1 MVIKTI
7 ELLRQT
13 GCRPA
18 VVTRGYK
25 RTSRGI
31 GRLESYANVALTGDE
46 PMLIHQH
53 FPDIPVILGSNRI
66 KAIHYVRQHFPDTRI
81 IVMDDGFQHRW
92 LQPTLNILLTS
103 YDRPFVYD
111 HLLPA
116 GYLREPPQAARRAHL
131 IIITRTPAEATES
144 EKKLLIR
151 HISRY
156 SSAPVIFTGIQYRTP
171 RHLSDQ
177 TEMMT
182 HDNGICCLAVC
193 GIANPDPFLSH
204 LKGLFPVLHNMIFP
218 NHYRYNEKDIR
229 LIVSQFNNIAAKK
242 KVIITTGKD
251 AVKLRS
257 FTMLSSYPVYY
268 LPVEPTFGNEEWKLF
283 KNLIE
288 NAGKN

>member
-7 ELLRQT
+7 ELLLQA
-13 GCRPA
+13 GLQPA

-31 GRLESYANVALTGDE
+31 GHIESYADAVHTGDE

-53 FPDIPVILGSNRI
+53 FPDIPVIVGSNRI
-66 KAIHYVRQHFPDTRI
+66 KAIDYVREHFPATRI

-92 LQPTLNILLTS
+92 LKPSLNILLTS

-116 GYLREPPQAARRAHL
+116 GYLREPPQAAQRAHL

-144 EKKLLIR
+144 EKKLLVQ

-177 TEMMT
+177 RELIT
-182 HDNGICCLAVC
+182 HENGICCLAVC
-193 GIANPDPFLSH
+193 GIAHPDPFLSH
-204 LKGLFPVLHNMIFP
+204 LKGCFPELHEIIFP
-218 NHYRYNEKDIR
+218 NHHRYNEKDIR

-251 AVKLRS
+251 AVKLGS
-257 FTMLSSYPVYY
+257 FAVLSCYPVYY
-268 LPVEPTFGNEEWKLF
+268 LPVEPTFTNEEWKLF

-288 NAGKN
+288 DAGKN